1 MAPTQT
7 LTNATLI
14 DGSTVDVT
22 IDRDGTIASIT
33 STGSVVAADGLS
45 PDHDVV
51 DLNGLLLLAAP
62 VEPHAHLDKAFLA
75 EVVENPTG
83 DLVGAVQAMR
93 ANQDKLVVADI
104 VERSERAARWM
115 AANGFVAVR
124 THADLNVGNGLT
136 SVEALVELR
145 DRVADVIDVQ
155 IVGLSGWPIVG
166 ALGADQRALTRA
178 AIEAGVDVVGG
189 CPHLEHLGGGDGTI
203 EEATDAVFEL
213 AAEAGLPVD
222 FHADETL
229 DPTVNGLAHIARRVL
244 DGFEMPVTASHCVS
258 LDQMDEPVRRATI
271 DAVAEAGVSI
281 VTLPHTNLFL
291 QGRDRSPMPR
301 GLTAVAELIDA
312 GVNVAAGADNLQDPF
327 NPVGRAC
334 PFETAGLTIMASH
347 RLPADAWH
355 MVSAASAA
363 VVGRSTGVEVGL
375 AADLIAV
382 EAQTV
387 REAIANGQPPRHRW
401 RAGARS
407 SS

>member
-1 MAPTQT
+1 VAHAQT
-7 LTNATLI
+7 LRNATLI
-14 DGSTVDVT
+14 DGSTVDIR
-22 IDRDGTIASIT
+22 IDAAGVIDSIT
-33 STGSVVAADGLS
+33 AAGSGLGGSPADDDIDLS
-45 PDHDVV
+45 
-51 DLNGLLLLAAP
+51 GLLLLPAP

-93 ANQDKLVVADI
+93 ENQDKLVIPDI

-115 AANGFVAVR
+115 ATNGFVAVR

-145 DRVADVIDVQ
+145 ERVADVIDVQ

-166 ALGADQRALTRA
+166 PIGAEQRALTRA
-178 AIEAGVDVVGG
+178 AIDAGIDVVGG

-213 AAEAGLPVD
+213 AAEANLSID

-229 DPTVNGLAHIARRVL
+229 DPTVNGLAHIAKRVL
-244 DGFEMPVTASHCVS
+244 EGFDQPVTASHCVS
-258 LDQMDEPVRRATI
+258 LDQMDEPNRRATI
-271 DAVAEAGVSI
+271 ASVAEAGLSI

-291 QGRDRSPMPR
+291 QGRGCSPMPR
-301 GLTAVAELIDA
+301 GLTAVTELLDA

-334 PFETAGLTIMASH
+334 PFETAGLAIMASH
-347 RLPADAWH
+347 RLPHDAWH
-355 MVSAASAA
+355 MVSAASAE
-363 VVGRSTGVEVGL
+363 VINRPSGINVGRRTDV
-375 AADLIAV
+375 IAV
-382 EAQTV
+382 EAATA
-387 REAIANGQPPRHRW
+387 REAIANGRPPTHRW
-401 RAGARS
+401 RAGVRS
-407 SS
+407 

>member
-1 MAPTQT
+1 MAHTQT
-7 LTNATLI
+7 LRNATLI
-14 DGSTVDVT
+14 DGSTADIT
-22 IDRDGTIASIT
+22 IDAEGVIDSIT
-33 STGSVVAADGLS
+33 ASGSDHSRSTAGDVIDLS
-45 PDHDVV
+45 
-51 DLNGLLLLAAP
+51 GLLLLVAP

-93 ANQDKLVVADI
+93 ENQDKLVVADI

-145 DRVADVIDVQ
+145 ERVADVIDVQ

-166 ALGADQRALTRA
+166 AIGAEQRALTRA
-178 AIEAGVDVVGG
+178 AIDAGIDVVGG
-189 CPHLEHLGGGDGTI
+189 CPHLEHLGGGSGSI

-213 AAEAGLPVD
+213 AAAANLPID

-229 DPTVNGLAHIARRVL
+229 DPTVNGLAHIAKRVL
-244 DGFEMPVTASHCVS
+244 EGFELPVTASHCVS
-258 LDQMDEPVRRATI
+258 LDQMDEAVRRSTI
-271 DAVAEAGVSI
+271 ESVAEAGVSI

-312 GVNVAAGADNLQDPF
+312 GINVAAGADNLQDPF

-347 RLPADAWH
+347 RLPHAAWH
-355 MVSAASAA
+355 MVSTASAE
-363 VVGRSTGVEVGL
+363 VVGRSSGVEIGL
-375 AADLIAV
+375 PADLIAV
-382 EAQTV
+382 EATTV
-387 REAIANGQPPRHRW
+387 REAIASGRPPTYRW

-407 SS
+407 